1 MKFGVFILGEKA
13 PMLPSN
19 EVYQRNLEQCKAADE
34 LGYDT
39 VWLGEHHFS
48 PYGTIADPFV
58 FAGAVA
64 AATTNVRIGT
74 AVVIP
79 AFMNPI
85 RLAERVAMVDALSQG
100 RFDLGVGRGYQAKEF
115 AKFGIPMS
123 ESTER
128 FIETIDVVE
137 GLLYNESYSWE
148 GKFSKGTDISLFP
161 RPLQE
166 RVPLYVA
173 VLRTVETI
181 EWVVSRGYG
190 AMVGNPYIP
199 DPELSKSLELLHT
212 AQDKQ
217 NVERNHAD
225 VWALTTAFTSNDA
238 EFAVNYPRDSIK
250 LNMQYLAD
258 YAAPFERGEAVPA
271 SYGAYANW
279 HDTINFHNID
289 GYDAMR
295 QLPSAF
301 IGTPELIIEKI
312 RVMNRDHG
320 WENFILTLNKGG
332 AMEQDAVLEAMRIFA
347 EDIIPAAKDNAVK
360 DAAAKQ
366 VKAQA

>member
-1 MKFGVFILGEKA
+1 MKFGVFILGEKP
-13 PMLPSN
+13 PMLPSH
-19 EVYQRNLEQCKAADE
+19 EVYRRNLEQCQEADD

-48 PYGTIADPFV
+48 PYGTIADPLV
-58 FAGAVA
+58 FAAAVA
-64 AATTNVRIGT
+64 AATKHVRIGT

-85 RLAERVAMVDALSQG
+85 RLAERVAMVDALSHG

-115 AKFGIPMS
+115 QKFGIPMS

-128 FIETIDVVE
+128 FIETIDIVE
-137 GLLYNESYSWE
+137 GLLYNETYSWE
-148 GKFSKGTDISLFP
+148 GRFSRGADISLFP
-161 RPLQE
+161 RPMQD

-199 DPELSKSLELLHT
+199 DPELSKSLELLHA
-212 AQDKQ
+212 AQDKH

-225 VWALTTAFTSNDA
+225 VWALTTAFTSHDA
-238 EFAVNYPRDSIK
+238 EFAVNYPRDSVK
-250 LNMQYLAD
+250 LNLQYLSD

-271 SYGAYANW
+271 SYHAYANW
-279 HDTINFHNID
+279 HDKINLRDID
-289 GYDAMR
+289 GYEAMLG
-295 QLPSAF
+295 LPSAL
-301 IGTPELIIEKI
+301 IGGPDAVIEKI

-320 WENFILTLNKGG
+320 WENFILTVNKGG
-332 AMEQDAVLEAMRIFA
+332 AMEQSAVLEAMRIFA
-347 EDIIPAAKDNAVK
+347 EEIIPTAKENAVK

-366 VKAQA
+366 GGARP